1 MFRIYWYYYCL
12 LLLQWDT
19 LLIHIAKALVRVG
32 MHIESL
38 FYFILSSDNCCGVCE
53 GEFNQIVGI
62 WVI

>member
-1 MFRIYWYYYCL
+1 M
-12 LLLQWDT
+12 
-19 LLIHIAKALVRVG
+19 IHIAKALVRVG